1 MQCHKSLIINV
12 FRIQFSLF
20 QALVA
25 AITVDGDGDRDDGD
39 RGDYDNEVRS
49 QLFWW
54 RGDMIQ
60 RAIASKQP
68 FATWK
73 GLKRW
78 LAPFVP

>member
-1 MQCHKSLIINV
+1 MQCHKSLLINV

-39 RGDYDNEVRS
+39 RGDYENEVRS
-49 QLFWW
+49 QFVWW
-54 RGDMIQ
+54 RGDMIL

-78 LAPFVP
+78 FAPFVR

>member
-1 MQCHKSLIINV
+1 MQCHKSLIIHV

-49 QLFWW
+49 QLCWW

>member
-20 QALVA
+20 QSLVA

-49 QLFWW
+49 RFFWW

>member
-49 QLFWW
+49 Q
-54 RGDMIQ
+54 
-60 RAIASKQP
+60 
-68 FATWK
+68 
-73 GLKRW
+73 
-78 LAPFVP
+78 